1 MNNTDTLNYS
11 QLLNIYTNAEAAKI
25 LNLSRE
31 RIRQIRNEIR
41 TQVETKSS
49 EEIHEEREF
58 EDLRNQYLRD
68 MSSGQASRHSKRI
81 KQFAEENCLPWPPS
95 SIHLPAS
102 RKMDDELKKRLVREY
117 KQGASIETLSN
128 KYNIHSVY
136 VYKIIR
142 VKKNVI

>member
-1 MNNTDTLNYS
+1 MNNTDILNYS

-49 EEIHEEREF
+49 EEIHEERNF
-58 EDLRNQYLRD
+58 EELRNQYLED
-68 MSSGQASRHSKRI
+68 MSSGKASQHSKRI
-81 KQFAEENCLPWPPS
+81 KEFAEENCLPWPPS
-95 SIHLPAS
+95 SIRPPEYI
-102 RKMDDELKKRLVREY
+102 KMNNILKDRLVLDH
-117 KQGASIETLSN
+117 KIGMSINALAE
-128 KYNIHSVY
+128 KYNIHPVY